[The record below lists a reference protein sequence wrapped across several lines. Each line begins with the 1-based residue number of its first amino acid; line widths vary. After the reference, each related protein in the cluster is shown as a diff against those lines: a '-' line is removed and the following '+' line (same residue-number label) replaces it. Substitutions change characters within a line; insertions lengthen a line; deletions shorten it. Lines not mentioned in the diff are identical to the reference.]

1 MRGARR
7 ARLAAHRQIL
17 TTYSTGGQVEA
28 RRDGAV
34 RHLGKFRNERVV
46 PLALGRQR
54 KSLWR
59 LQTCTPIG
67 RRELLVA
74 LGGAAAWPLAA
85 RAQQPMALVGLL
97 TGVDLDD
104 QRIGEIRQS
113 LKDTGY
119 VEGRNVAIK
128 YRSAG
133 GRLDRLPALAAELV
147 ADPVSVIL
155 TAAPPAAL
163 AAKAATGTIPIIFVT
178 GADPVDLGLVSS
190 FNRPGGNVTGISF
203 VVHPLATKRLELL
216 RELVPNA
223 RLVGFLVNPAN
234 PTSHSQI
241 EDIQAAAHAL
251 GVELLVRDASSERE
265 IEAAFASF
273 AQQRVNA
280 VILHGDAF
288 FGSRGDQLIELAA
301 LHAMPTMYYL
311 REFVMAGGL
320 ISYGA
325 SIADAYR
332 LAGIYAG
339 RILKGE
345 KPTDLPVQQSAKFEL
360 VVNLKTAKAL
370 GLTVPLTLQASADEV
385 IE

>member
-1 MRGARR
+1 
-7 ARLAAHRQIL
+7 
-17 TTYSTGGQVEA
+17 
-28 RRDGAV
+28 
-34 RHLGKFRNERVV
+34 
-46 PLALGRQR
+46 
-54 KSLWR
+54 
-59 LQTCTPIG
+59 
-67 RRELLVA
+67 
-74 LGGAAAWPLAA
+74 
-85 RAQQPMALVGLL
+85 
-97 TGVDLDD
+97 
-104 QRIGEIRQS
+104 
-113 LKDTGY
+113 
-119 VEGRNVAIK
+119 
-128 YRSAG
+128 
-133 GRLDRLPALAAELV
+133 ELV

-234 PTSHSQI
+234 PTSHSQS

-301 LHAMPTMYYL
+301 PCPADHVLSARVCDGRRADQLRSQHCRCVSPRRHLRRADSQRRKACRASRTSANKIRTGDQSQDRQGARPRCCTDAARPRRRGDRMKR
-311 REFVMAGGL
+311 REFITLLGGAGVAWPLAARAQQAAIPVIGFLSSSSPDLFASRLRAFHQGL
-320 ISYGA
+320 SETGYVA
-325 SIADAYR
+325 RYR
-332 LAGIYAG
+332 RNAA
-339 RILKGE
+339 RRQRV
-345 KPTDLPVQQSAKFEL
+345 PPVR
-360 VVNLKTAKAL
+360 
-370 GLTVPLTLQASADEV
+370 
-385 IE
+385 